1 MLSDEVKSRLKSVTD
16 EAVKLGAFGSPTF
29 IVHTEDGRQE
39 MVFGSD
45 RFHIIGDLLAISAMS
60 RRIDFYYD
68 ILSALLLSGLRGS
81 LPASFS
87 MEFNVQLKADYMLGR
102 DLPRLSKH
110 YRVPLVMNDKVVE
123 RMFKIGTDVNYA
135 VSNRYCKSDNLML
148 LRRLAVSC
156 SNRLFSSHQ
165 DVAQPDSLRAAAEA
179 AGLSADVTAAAL
191 TDMLSD
197 EVKSRLKT
205 VTDEAVKLG
214 AFGSPTFIVPHRGRR
229 RQEMVFA
236 V

>member
-1 MLSDEVKSRLKSVTD
+1 
-16 EAVKLGAFGSPTF
+16 
-29 IVHTEDGRQE
+29 
-39 MVFGSD
+39 
-45 RFHIIGDLLAISAMS
+45 ISAMS

-68 ILSALLLSGLRGS
+68 ILSPYSYLGFEVLCRHRSVWNLVINFRPFLLRGVMQS
-81 LPASFS
+81 TGNRSPGS
-87 MEFNVQLKADYMLGR
+87 VQLKADYMLGR

-123 RMFKIGTDVNYA
+123 RMFKIGTMSTMQFLTAMQKRQPDA
-135 VSNRYCKSDNLML
+135 VEE
-148 LRRLAVSC
+148 VSRQLFY
-156 SNRLFSSHQ
+156 RLFSSHQ

-214 AFGSPTFIVPHRGRR
+214 AFGSPTFIVHTEDG
-229 RQEMVFA
+229 RQEMVFGSDRFHIIGDLLGVEYKGPLRHLA
-236 V
+236 RL